1 MKSEYSQPF
10 IAEIRRW
17 LEYDPE
23 EKKSA
28 FHRMLITSSLFDY
41 GDSADSKNKDLMTK
55 ENLKDDDRSVN
66 EEIL

>member
-1 MKSEYSQPF
+1 MNPKYSQPF
-10 IAEIRRW
+10 IAEIRRG

-41 GDSADSKNKDLMTK
+41 GDSADSKNKDLMTN
-55 ENLKDDDRSVN
+55 ENLKGNDK
-66 EEIL
+66 